1 MSDISK
7 QELINTRVVLEKTKE
22 YIDKEDERY
31 LAKAQKYTDE
41 NSNCKISDIQ
51 LNGESANI
59 VNKTVAFRF
68 DQGTLPSYS
77 MTQTDQGSL
86 PSFSQGKDVFTDGDI
101 KDDYDNAERILTI
114 SKNASTFVQGSDTF
128 NYGRYPTY
136 DMEITE
142 GSLPTLEFDEPTVR
156 ATIMTAE
163 LDDNNTNTYTVTSG
177 LSSSENSNDS
187 NVVYNNDGTFT
198 AYSDS
203 SHKESSFTAS
213 SDGTKTVSSNNEST
227 FVVSSDNSVKSSS
240 TSSSDNSF
248 LVSSNAFENSIT
260 VSNDDTFKIIS

>member
-68 DQGTLPSYS
+68 NQGTLPSYS

-136 DMEITE
+136 DMEMTE

-156 ATIMTAE
+156 TTMMTAE
-163 LDDNNTNTYTVTSG
+163 LDDNNTNTFTVTSG
-177 LSSSENSNDS
+177 LSSENSNDS

-213 SDGTKTVSSNNEST
+213 SDGTETVSSNNEST
-227 FVVSSDNSVKSSS
+227 FVVSSDNSVKSSN
-240 TSSSDNSF
+240 TSLNDNSF

-260 VSNDDTFKIIS
+260 VSNDNTFKIIS